1 MEEVQFYSI
10 PPDYCQAVLKGIGKQ
25 LLQLSFNDCLYIDLT
40 NLLPCIQLEQL
51 DFDSLSTVRTPTAIH
66 FDGPFLPRLKKL
78 VDLSS
83 SCLGLW
89 SSLIETERPLLT
101 ELRVHCAHIGISSV
115 SHFQW
120 TDIPTL
126 WPNLRTL
133 NVKSAKGLT
142 LDTLCRH
149 ILPRMGNLEVLR
161 LPVPAATLQPCQ
173 EEKDMAKR
181 FQVELKRD
189 SPLINVGFY
198 QSVPFDA
205 CVFR

>member
-1 MEEVQFYSI
+1 MQFYNI
-10 PPDYCQAVLKGIGKQ
+10 PPVYCQAVLKGIGRQ
-25 LLQLSFNDCLYIDLT
+25 LLRLSFNDCLYIDLT

-126 WPNLRTL
+126 WPSLRTL

-142 LDTLCRH
+142 LGYPLSSYSTANGKAGIIAPSRSGCDPSA
-149 ILPRMGNLEVLR
+149 LPRRKGHGQEVSSR
-161 LPVPAATLQPCQ
+161 T
-173 EEKDMAKR
+173 ETR
-181 FQVELKRD
+181 FA
-189 SPLINVGFY
+189 
-198 QSVPFDA
+198 FD
-205 CVFR
+205 